1 MLNYLRNLNIFR
13 SFSYLR
19 LKSFDMSSEDGR
31 NSERYRKAA
40 LSAAANMLN
49 RVFGL
54 VLLIISVSL
63 TMPYLGVERF
73 GIWMTIT
80 SLVAVLSFLD
90 LGIGN
95 ALTNRVA
102 LIAAQSKNQLQG
114 VITGGLV
121 AVAAL
126 ALGIGI
132 GLLAVAV
139 YVPWEMLLKVNN
151 PALLPEVKAAG
162 ITLSILFAF
171 SIFSGGC
178 QKIFLGLQEAYI
190 SHIFSAIGCIL
201 GGIFCWIA
209 AYNQAS
215 ISWLLMAILG
225 SQIAVNSLL
234 FCILVYREQFKFQNL
249 LKHTQQEFHHL
260 LHIGLLFFLLQMGTI
275 VGWGADSL
283 IISSTIGVAEV
294 AVFAIV
300 QRLFQFSTQPFQV
313 MNAPLWAAYADA
325 EARNE
330 KRFIR
335 NTLRKSL
342 LLTFFGVSAI
352 VVFIFLFYSPII
364 QIWTHGNITAPLFLV
379 LFCGVWAI
387 LEACGNAF
395 AMFLNGAG
403 VVRQQVIAVAVFIL
417 IVLPLKIGLVSM
429 IGIIAIPVSTI
440 IAYVIANTCVYG
452 VFCLKEV
459 KQKLY

>member
-1 MLNYLRNLNIFR
+1 MLNYFRNLNIFR
-13 SFSYLR
+13 NFSYLR
-19 LKSFDMSSEDGR
+19 FKSFDLSSEDGR
-31 NSERYRKAA
+31 NAERYRKAA
-40 LSAAANMLN
+40 LSAVANTLS
-49 RVFGL
+49 RSFGL
-54 VLLIISVSL
+54 ILMIISVNL

-73 GIWMTIT
+73 GIWMTIA

-102 LIAAQSKNQLQG
+102 EIATKSNHELQE
-114 VITGGLV
+114 VISGGL
-121 AVAAL
+121 AVMAL
-126 ALGIGI
+126 LTISIGI
-132 GLLAVAV
+132 GLITIAMYA
-139 YVPWEMLLKVNN
+139 PWEVLLKVGN
-151 PALLPEVKAAG
+151 PSLMPEIKTAG
-162 ITLSILFAF
+162 ITFSILFAC

-178 QKIFLGLQEAYI
+178 QKIFHGLQQAYI
-190 SHIFSAIGCIL
+190 SHIFSAAGCIL

-234 FCILVYREQFKFQNL
+234 FCVLVYRGQFKFHNL
-249 LKHTQQEFHHL
+249 LKYTQREFHNL
-260 LHIGLLFFLLQMGTI
+260 FHIGLLFFLLQLGAI

-294 AVFAIV
+294 TVFAIV
-300 QRLFQFSTQPFQV
+300 QRLFQFSTQPFQII
-313 MNAPLWAAYADA
+313 NAPLWAAYADA

-330 KRFIR
+330 RRFIR
-335 NTLRKSL
+335 NTLTKSL
-342 LLTFFGVSAI
+342 LLTFYGVSAI

-364 QIWTHGNITAPLFLV
+364 EIWTHGNVIAPLILV
-379 LFCGVWAI
+379 LLCGAWAI

-395 AMFLNGAG
+395 AMFLNGTS
-403 VVRQQVIAVAVFIL
+403 VVRQQVIAVTIFVL
-417 IVLPLKIGLVSM
+417 IALPLKLSLVGS
-429 IGIIAIPVSTI
+429 IGIIAIPLATI
-440 IAYVIANTCVYG
+440 IAYIVANTFVYG
-452 VFCLKEV
+452 VFYIKDV